1 MYLEVVLVCKMGCW
15 PSSVLQ
21 RRWSKRFFFE
31 MGNVVFVWVGMVEPL
46 KVKLSVISLAI
57 FGGVPFELALN
68 GVGCKLLQVNKFASL
83 LIK

>member
-1 MYLEVVLVCKMGCW
+1 MYLELVLVCKMGCW

-57 FGGVPFELALN
+57 FGGVPLL
-68 GVGCKLLQVNKFASL
+68 VGCKLLQVNKFASL